1 MKNDDIVQNQN
12 GIIDFDAEEFI
23 NSGTANEQASEQ
35 PSSNAVTDIPFDIN
49 DIFGDLKSATPQEP
63 AAFKVEE
70 QTSASYAS
78 EPTFDGINEN
88 AFTTSKLPEEAHA
101 INELGNNTQE
111 PVNIMATSDLETA
124 PVTPVDPIIPNGN
137 LPTEDSIAKTYD
149 DTFNAFNKNIVAPD
163 KAVGQTNFASAS
175 PTDIMPKEVQT
186 VSQTQENLGTQPN
199 LQESVVIGTA
209 PNVTPTLE
217 NVNSNLNDQTNAP
230 ESTTKKKWQFN
241 LPVAMLLLIIVVS
254 VGVCY
259 LRRNE
264 LAIIF
269 AQIIK
274 K

>member
-63 AAFKVEE
+63 TSFKVEE
-70 QTSASYAS
+70 QTPASYAS
-78 EPTFDGINEN
+78 EPTFAGIDEN
-88 AFTTSKLPEEAHA
+88 TIAASKLPEKTKD
-101 INELGNNTQE
+101 INELSNNTQE

-149 DTFNAFNKNIVAPD
+149 DTFNAFNKNTVTPEEA
-163 KAVGQTNFASAS
+163 ASQTNFASAS
-175 PTDIMPKEVQT
+175 PADIMPKEVQT
-186 VSQTQENLGTQPN
+186 VSQAQENLGTQPN

-217 NVNSNLNDQTNAP
+217 NVNSNLNAQTNAP
-230 ESTTKKKWQFN
+230 ESATKKKWQFN

>member
-63 AAFKVEE
+63 TSFKVEE
-70 QTSASYAS
+70 QTPASYAS
-78 EPTFDGINEN
+78 EPTFAGIDEN
-88 AFTTSKLPEEAHA
+88 TIAASKLPEKTKD
-101 INELGNNTQE
+101 INELSNNTQE

-149 DTFNAFNKNIVAPD
+149 DTFNAFNKNTVTPEET
-163 KAVGQTNFASAS
+163 VSQTNFASAS
-175 PTDIMPKEVQT
+175 PADIMPKAVQT
-186 VSQTQENLGTQPN
+186 VSQAQENSGTQPN

-209 PNVTPTLE
+209 PNVTPALE
-217 NVNSNLNDQTNAP
+217 NVNSNLNAQTNAP